1 MSWIMIRPA
10 RQKDALIEDVE
21 FVDAVAKVKIYLAED
36 QGLMKTGEPWARG
49 TTERSRFSHVCL
61 FSEHH

>member
-49 TTERSRFSHVCL
+49 KKQI
-61 FSEHH
+61 

>member
-21 FVDAVAKVKIYLAED
+21 FVDAVGKVKIYLAED
-36 QGLMKTGEPWARG
+36 KGLMKMGSRGREARQKE
-49 TTERSRFSHVCL
+49 TDLATLSVQ
-61 FSEHH
+61 